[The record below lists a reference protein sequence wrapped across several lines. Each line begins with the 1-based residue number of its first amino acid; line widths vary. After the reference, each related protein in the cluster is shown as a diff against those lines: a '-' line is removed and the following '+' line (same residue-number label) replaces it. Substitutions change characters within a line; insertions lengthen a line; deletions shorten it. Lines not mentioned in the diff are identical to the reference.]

1 MSRPYLGPIDLIL
14 GGATLAIGIAYSLT
28 SRGASFAEN
37 KLSDFADTHPTSY
50 LTRISTVFSNT
61 LQMSGSYALFLG
73 IVATFMGTLKLSFY
87 ILEKTKYNT
96 NSVAIVGAFALA
108 SVAALG
114 AYWVGMPNV
123 TKLQGG

>member
-1 MSRPYLGPIDLIL
+1 MSSQLGAVFL
-14 GGATLAIGIAYSLT
+14 GGANLVLGAAFSLS
-28 SRGASFAEN
+28 SRGAT
-37 KLSDFADTHPTSY
+37 LSESGLPHAAHSTSS
-50 LTRISTVFSNT
+50 LTRISTAFNNT
-61 LQMSGSYALFLG
+61 LKIPSGPVTLC
-73 IVATFMGTLKLSFY
+73 VAIATTFMGTLKLSFY
-87 ILEKTKYNT
+87 IIDRTRYNK